1 MSIFF
6 RVSLFGGVVSV
17 EEHPTMRFRRRAF
30 ARSQHQHRHC
40 RVLQAIIRHRADEES
55 RERVSIMRR
64 HAYQIRLDGFGDGA
78 NQLSNRDVSLR
89 PGGQIN
95 QVWDPELRKLA
106 TESRLYEM
114 FRLGAVQSSSVF
126 HLFVEFFVVR
136 LGRCSHLR
144 TRASVS

>member
-1 MSIFF
+1 
-6 RVSLFGGVVSV
+6 
-17 EEHPTMRFRRRAF
+17 
-30 ARSQHQHRHC
+30 
-40 RVLQAIIRHRADEES
+40 
-55 RERVSIMRR
+55 MRR

-95 QVWDPELRKLA
+95 QVWNAELRKLA

-114 FRLGAVQSSSVF
+114 FRLGAVQSFSVF

-136 LGRCSHLR
+136 PCRRSHL
-144 TRASVS
+144 